1 MAVRGHEV
9 VLACVSLYS
18 IVSIIT
24 VYFVLYNACSIESV
38 GWWNLDP
45 AFWAGQE
52 FGSVLGMCLDT
63 DERLG
68 FVGLR

>member
-1 MAVRGHEV
+1 M
-9 VLACVSLYS
+9 Y
-18 IVSIIT
+18 I
-24 VYFVLYNACSIESV
+24 VLYNACSIESV